1 MAFFGDIFEM
11 CVLKFNKE
19 KQKIQSYKNGKAS
32 AVHLASTF
40 FLLFIYATAFFFLWL
55 WRVSRM
61 TSPKDGVATSKW
73 LILIAIAWINLLGGL
88 A

>member
-40 FLLFIYATAFFFLWL
+40 FLLFIYATAFFFL
-55 WRVSRM
+55 
-61 TSPKDGVATSKW
+61 
-73 LILIAIAWINLLGGL
+73 
-88 A
+88 